1 VKIEAERIVVR
12 YPGRP
17 VPALDGVSMSVPP
30 GSLYSVLGP
39 NGSGKSTLMRAL
51 LGVSRLESGRALLDG
66 RSSTRWSRSDL
77 AKAVGAVAQAES
89 IAFPLTVTEIV
100 GMGRYPHLGRLSALG
115 ERDHTAVDQAL
126 DACDMVELADRD
138 VTTLSGGEFQ
148 RARIARALAQE
159 PRALVLDEPT
169 ASLDIRHQMAIL
181 ELLRTS
187 ADRGITVLLITHSL
201 DLAAQ
206 FSDHL
211 LLLAHGQVAAEGTP
225 NDVLRE
231 DILAEIYGWPVAVRR
246 DTETGSPRVIPLRSP
261 HRADASSASAR
272 SVT

>member
-1 VKIEAERIVVR
+1 MKIEAKQLVVR

-17 VPALDGVSMSVPP
+17 TPALAGVSLSVPP

-51 LGVSRLESGRALLDG
+51 LGVIPIESGEAILDG
-66 RSSTRWSRSDL
+66 RSNARWSRSDL
-77 AKAVGAVAQAES
+77 AKAVGAVAQSES
-89 IAFPLTVTEIV
+89 IAFPLTVSEMV
-100 GMGRYPHLGRLSALG
+100 GMGRYPHLGPLSPLG
-115 ERDHTAVDQAL
+115 KRDRAAIAHAL
-126 DACDMVELADRD
+126 DACDMLELAERD

-159 PRALVLDEPT
+159 PRALILDEPT

-181 ELLRTS
+181 ELLRAS
-187 ADRGITVLLITHSL
+187 ADRGITVVLITHSL

-211 LLLAHGQVAAEGTP
+211 LLLAHGSVAAEGTP
-225 NDVLRE
+225 GDVLRE
-231 DILAEIYGWPVAVRR
+231 DILANVYGWPVAVRR
-246 DTETGSPRVIPLRSP
+246 DPETGSPRVIPLRSP
-261 HRADASSASAR
+261 QRANTSSASA
-272 SVT
+272 

>member
-1 VKIEAERIVVR
+1 MKIEAERLVVR
-12 YPGRP
+12 YPGRAAA
-17 VPALDGVSMSVPP
+17 ALDGVSLFVPA

-51 LGVSRLESGRALLDG
+51 LGVTRPESGKSILDG
-66 RSSTRWSRSDL
+66 RDSTQWCRSEL

-89 IAFPLTVTEIV
+89 IAFPLTVTEMV
-100 GMGRYPHLGRLSALG
+100 GMGRYPHLSPLSPLGRKDREAIA
-115 ERDHTAVDQAL
+115 HAL
-126 DACDMVELADRD
+126 DACDMAELAERD

-181 ELLRTS
+181 ELLRAS
-187 ADRGITVLLITHSL
+187 ADRGMTVVLITHSL

-211 LLLAHGQVAAEGTP
+211 LLLANGRVAAEGSP
-225 NDVLRE
+225 DEVLRE
-231 DILAEIYGWPVAVRR
+231 DILAEVYGWPVAVRR
-246 DTETGSPRVIPLRSP
+246 DAESGSPRVIPLRSSY
-261 HRADASSASAR
+261 REAASSASER